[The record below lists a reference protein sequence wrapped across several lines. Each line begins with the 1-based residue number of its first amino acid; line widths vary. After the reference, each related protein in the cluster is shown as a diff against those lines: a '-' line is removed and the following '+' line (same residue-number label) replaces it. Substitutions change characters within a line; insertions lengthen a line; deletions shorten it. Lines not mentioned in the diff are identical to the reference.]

1 VEVCVIRVQQDTARN
16 SKRDPRI
23 SWFIWAGS
31 QEIPLEQVRSWY
43 RNGFWYEH
51 GYRFLKQDLL
61 WEQAYLLF
69 RTYPI
74 QAFYNALER
83 SNLPGNL
90 DKLTL

>member
-1 VEVCVIRVQQDTARN
+1 VEVCVIRVQRNNARD
-16 SKRDPRI
+16 SKRDPPI
-23 SWFIWAGS
+23 SWFIWTGS

-43 RNGFWYEH
+43 RNGFWHEH

-61 WEQAYLLF
+61 WEQAHLLF

-74 QAFYNALER
+74 QAYNNALER